1 MLTLAI
7 KTFLLSSTGRLFVLS
22 LLVSTTSRI
31 GILFSSPPFFL
42 CQGDGLVLNSSLTAD
57 RKKLSRRLLFDK
69 SANDDHERL
78 ILTKLKQ
85 QCGGQFTSKMEG
97 MVS

>member
-1 MLTLAI
+1 MLVI
-7 KTFLLSSTGRLFVLS
+7 KISLLSFTGISFMVLS
-22 LLVSTTSRI
+22 LLL
-31 GILFSSPPFFL
+31 LFYFIYHGNCLS
-42 CQGDGLVLNSSLTAD
+42 NSSSFIFLFLTAN

-69 SANDDHERL
+69 SANDDHERH

>member
-1 MLTLAI
+1 MI
-7 KTFLLSSTGRLFVLS
+7 KTFLLNSTGRLFAFFVCLNS
-22 LLVSTTSRI
+22 VRNRDF
-31 GILFSSPPFFL
+31 ILFPFPSSFAEEM
-42 CQGDGLVLNSSLTAD
+42 VRNSSLTGD

>member
-1 MLTLAI
+1 MFI
-7 KTFLLSSTGRLFVLS
+7 VLI
-22 LLVSTTSRI
+22 TI
-31 GILFSSPPFFL
+31 Y
-42 CQGDGLVLNSSLTAD
+42 

-97 MVS
+97 MVSGALLYD

>member
-1 MLTLAI
+1 MFI
-7 KTFLLSSTGRLFVLS
+7 VL
-22 LLVSTTSRI
+22 VT
-31 GILFSSPPFFL
+31 
-42 CQGDGLVLNSSLTAD
+42 VY

-97 MVS
+97 MVSGGVELCCMIEFVFFFFKKNSCGLAL

>member
-1 MLTLAI
+1 MCSAMLSE
-7 KTFLLSSTGRLFVLS
+7 SSNWKSYNITKFEDI
-22 LLVSTTSRI
+22 LVALHHLIITTA
-31 GILFSSPPFFL
+31 G
-42 CQGDGLVLNSSLTAD
+42 

-97 MVS
+97 MVC